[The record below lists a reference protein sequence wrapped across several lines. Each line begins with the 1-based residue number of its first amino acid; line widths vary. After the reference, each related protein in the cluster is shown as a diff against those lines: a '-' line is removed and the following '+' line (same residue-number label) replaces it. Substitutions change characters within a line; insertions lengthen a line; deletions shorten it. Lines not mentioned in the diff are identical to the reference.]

1 MKFSP
6 VRWLIFSFV
15 LAACAVLVF
24 VACVSSGD
32 PHPNLGEGARES
44 ARRLEMMAAMTDE
57 HRPSCEIAGIRYRMS
72 MEQIVV
78 ADTDGS
84 ESDISLNPP
93 ATRSSLA
100 ERSQQL
106 ANGRKWYPILMP
118 EEGGDHAAKRRL
130 VTSEITIQLPP
141 NTTAQQVAK
150 ATGLVLKTEPSYAPG
165 FAIFSAADPVQAL
178 EISQRLA
185 LTSDY
190 PLVDIQLAK
199 QQSKRALPNDP
210 LLASQW
216 HLKFQ
221 NQASAVAGSDVN
233 VENAWRFGELGGVRG
248 AGIRIGIVD
257 DGVQT
262 SHPDLLANI
271 DSANDKDWNSNDNDA
286 NPALTDDVHGTACAG
301 NAAAR
306 GNNGI
311 GVTGTAPEAT
321 LVGLRLISG
330 ATTDTMEAE
339 AMAYRNDII
348 QIKSNSWGPSDD
360 GFTIEEPGPLT
371 KAALQTATTSGR
383 GNRGTIFLWAGGNG
397 GYSNGQVDN
406 SNFDGYANSIYT
418 IAIGALDSK
427 MRRSEY
433 SERGS
438 NLVAVSPSD
447 GASDALGITTTDRT
461 GSQGYST
468 SDYANDFGGTSSATP
483 TAAGIVALMLE
494 KNPNLGWRDV
504 QEILIRSA
512 KKINPSEAEWALNSA
527 GYHFNHNYGA
537 GLIDATAA
545 VNLAASWVN
554 RPARFDP
561 IVSSQSGLSLSIP
574 DGNATGITRSFVVPN
589 NIRVEQVTVKVSITH
604 NYRGDI
610 AVTLISPSGMT
621 SNLAEM
627 RPDDSE
633 NHFSNW
639 TFSSVRHW
647 GELSQGTWTLRV
659 ADLDPGT
666 TGVLQSA
673 ELQIHGSS
681 LVAPQVAIASPSNQQ
696 VVVQNQPVNISINAT
711 GNIDHVDLKLNGV
724 VIATDSSAP
733 FTFVQNPSQPNPIYT
748 AVAVDSIHLTSTS
761 QPVSLQV
768 VSPYQ
773 LWVSGFPQLTNN
785 LASADPDGDGLTNE
799 QEFAA
804 QTDPGN
810 ATSVLKILN
819 FSRNT
824 AGTQATIT
832 WQSVNGVS
840 YQLQK
845 SENVST
851 WSDIGAVISA
861 TNTTTSLTFSTSTA
875 SRQFF
880 RIRTTP

>member
-6 VRWLIFSFV
+6 VRWIIFSLV
-15 LAACAVLVF
+15 LAACALLVF
-24 VACVSSGD
+24 VNCVSSGD
-32 PHPNLGEGARES
+32 PGLHLGEGVKEATS
-44 ARRLEMMAAMTDE
+44 RLAITGVIADE
-57 HRPSCEIAGIRYRMS
+57 HQPIFDIAGIRYRMS
-72 MEQIVV
+72 LDQIVV
-78 ADTDGS
+78 ADVDGR

-93 ATRSSLA
+93 ASRSSLA
-100 ERSQQL
+100 ARSQQL
-106 ANGRKWYPILMP
+106 AKGRKWYPILMP
-118 EEGGDHAAKRRL
+118 EGLGDHGAARCL
-130 VTSEITIQLPP
+130 VTTEITIQLPP
-141 NTTAQQVAK
+141 STTAQQVVK
-150 ATGLVLKTEPSYAPG
+150 QSGLVLKAEPSYAPG

-190 PLVDIQLAK
+190 PLVEIQLAK
-199 QQSKRALPNDP
+199 KQSKRSLPNDP

-221 NQASAVAGSDVN
+221 NQASAVADTDVN
-233 VENAWRFGELGGVRG
+233 VENAWLFGEVGGVRG

-262 SHPDLLANI
+262 NHPDLVANI
-271 DSANDKDWNSNDNDA
+271 DSENDKDWNSNDNDA
-286 NPALTDDVHGTACAG
+286 NPALFDDVHGTSCAG

-330 ATTDTMEAE
+330 STTDTMEAE

-348 QIKSNSWGPSDD
+348 HIKSNSWGPSDD
-360 GFTIEEPGPLT
+360 GYTMEEPGPLT

-383 GNRGTIFLWAGGNG
+383 SNRGTIFLWAGGNG

-427 MRRSEY
+427 MRRAEY

-438 NLVAVSPSD
+438 NLVVVSPSD
-447 GASDALGITTTDRT
+447 GASDTLAITTTDRT
-461 GSQGYST
+461 GSLGYST
-468 SDYANDFGGTSSATP
+468 TDYATDFGGTSSATP

-504 QEILIRSA
+504 QEVLIRSA

-554 RPARFDP
+554 RPARVTP
-561 IVSSQSGLSLSIP
+561 IVSSQTGLGANIP
-574 DGNATGITRSFVVPN
+574 DGNALGVTRSFVVPN
-589 NIRVEQVTVKVSITH
+589 NIRVEQVTVKVNITH

-610 AVTLISPSGMT
+610 AVTLISPSGMA
-621 SNLAEM
+621 SKLAEM

-659 ADLDPGT
+659 ADLDAGT
-666 TGVLQSA
+666 TGILQSA
-673 ELQIHGSS
+673 ELQIYGSS
-681 LVAPQVAIASPSNQQ
+681 LVAPQVNIASPANQQ
-696 VVVQNQPVNISINAT
+696 IVLQNQPVNISINAT

-724 VIATDSSAP
+724 VVATDSSAP

-804 QTDPGN
+804 QTDPSN

-845 SENVST
+845 SENLSAWNDV
-851 WSDIGAVISA
+851 GAVISA

-880 RIRTTP
+880 RIRTAP